1 MALYTRITDQPM
13 NVGFRI
19 PSKADTEPL
28 ERAFDLRHT

>member
-13 NVGFRI
+13 NVI